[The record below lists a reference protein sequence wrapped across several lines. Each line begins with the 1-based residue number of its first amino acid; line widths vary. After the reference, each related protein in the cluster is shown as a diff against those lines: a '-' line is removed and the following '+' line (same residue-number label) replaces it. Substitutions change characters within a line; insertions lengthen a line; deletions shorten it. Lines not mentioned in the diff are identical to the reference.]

1 MKNLFLFIIL
11 LLPMAAS
18 ADESGTCGENLT
30 WTYNETTHTLTI
42 SGSGEMYNYSWNN
55 LGPWNSFRQ
64 DILSLLIEE
73 GVTSIGSDAF
83 YGCSGL
89 ISVTIPSSVK
99 RIETHAFAGCGGLTS
114 VTIPNSVTSI
124 GEAAFG
130 GYI

>member
-1 MKNLFLFIIL
+1 ML

-18 ADESGTCGENLT
+18 ADESGTCGDNVT

-42 SGSGEMYNYSWNN
+42 SGSGEMYNYVWPN

-73 GVTSIGSDAF
+73 GVTSIGNYTF
-83 YGCSGL
+83 YECS
-89 ISVTIPSSVK
+89 S
-99 RIETHAFAGCGGLTS
+99 LTS

-124 GEAAFG
+124 GERAFYG
-130 GYI
+130 CNKIKALSLSENLALIKSGTFENCRSLK